1 MVDAEG
7 TQWMK
12 VLVISDESSAIA
24 ISHFGR
30 EARVEM
36 SWKKLARKKTKP
48 KPNKKKKREKKT
60 KQTKQTCTK
69 LKTTDL

>member
-48 KPNKKKKREKKT
+48 KPNEKKREKKT
-60 KQTKQTCTK
+60 KQTKHTQN
-69 LKTTDL
+69 

>member
-48 KPNKKKKREKKT
+48 KPNKKKRERKKLN
-60 KQTKQTCTK
+60 K
-69 LKTTDL
+69 LNKHTQN